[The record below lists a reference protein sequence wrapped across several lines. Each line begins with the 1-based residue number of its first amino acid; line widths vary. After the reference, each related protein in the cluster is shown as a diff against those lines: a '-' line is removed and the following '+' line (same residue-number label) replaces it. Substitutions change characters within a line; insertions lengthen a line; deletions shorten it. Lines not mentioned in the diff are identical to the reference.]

1 MGKWVNCKSCGR
13 RHYLFLNREGLP
25 YFYCPER
32 DEVVWCQ
39 GSKRG
44 ITIRRNPRTLRFWEK
59 P

>member
-25 YFYCPER
+25 YFYCQAR
-32 DEVVWCQ
+32 DEVVWFQ
-39 GSKRG
+39 GGKRG
-44 ITIRRNPRTLRFWEK
+44 ITIRRNPRTLRFWEQ